1 MKPIERSEVLGLGA
15 YEEVRERFRAR
26 VQQDK
31 KARYVTLGPAMT
43 ALFENRD
50 LVMFQVQEMLRTER
64 ITSEHGILHE
74 LETYNEL
81 VPGDHELSMTLFIEY
96 TDKDERE
103 RMLVALAGVES
114 RFYLEVDGE
123 RCFGTPDARGT
134 DPTRT
139 MAVQYVKVPLTPAAE
154 AALSARSGRV
164 VLGVDHPAY
173 RAEATLAPETVISLS
188 LDLVGQVP
196 HSTPRPL

>member
-1 MKPIERSEVLGLGA
+1 MRPVERSEVLGLGA

-26 VQQDK
+26 VQHDK
-31 KARYVTLGPAMT
+31 KARYVALGPAMT

-50 LVMFQVQEMLRTER
+50 LALLQIQEMLRTER

-103 RMLVALAGVES
+103 KMLVALAGVES
-114 RFYLEVDGE
+114 RFYFEADGE
-123 RCFGTPDARGT
+123 RCFGVPDPRGT

-139 MAVQYVKVPLTPAAE
+139 MAVQYVKLPLSPAAE
-154 AALSARSGRV
+154 SALRARRGKF
-164 VLGVDHPAY
+164 VLGVDHAAY
-173 RAEATLAPETVISLS
+173 RAEAELGPQTIESLA
-188 LDLVGQVP
+188 LDLTG
-196 HSTPRPL
+196 